1 MFIGKEKIRKKD
13 NGVVT
18 IELAIILPVLLLLL
32 VGMFD
37 ISNFIFCRNKMI
49 RTAQELSNVI
59 TRDDLTK
66 PQLNNLLQGANL
78 IAQPFDFQTSG
89 KVIVTSISKQDPA
102 QPPAIMWQ
110 ESYPSGATGSKVT
123 NMNALPGN
131 LVLGTGETIIVTE
144 VFYTYQPTFPGYVLQ
159 SNQTDIYALAVKV
172 PRKGAM
178 ITLPNS

>member
-1 MFIGKEKIRKKD
+1 MFIGKQKIRKKD

-18 IELAIILPVLLLLL
+18 IELAIILPVLLLLF

-66 PQLNNLLQGANL
+66 PQLDSLLQGANL

-89 KVIVTSISKQDPA
+89 KVIVTSISKQDSTK
-102 QPPAIMWQ
+102 PPAIMWQ
-110 ESYPSGATGSKVT
+110 DSYPTGATGSKIT

-131 LVLGTGETIIVTE
+131 LVLGTGETIITTE

-159 SNQTDIYALAVKV
+159 SDQTAIYALAVKV